1 MRITSV
7 KAHGFKSLD
16 DVRLDID
23 GKNTILF
30 GVNGSGK
37 STVLSVIDYVA
48 YIWLNRLSARQGA
61 AYKTIEDE
69 AIRFGR
75 EEAILTVELEL
86 NGRQW
91 TLHRGKKRPAD
102 GYRSKSSYPTKE
114 FSEFTDYFRRTYF
127 DGGGDETMP
136 IFVNYGTNR
145 IVSDT
150 FPPAGKNVDSR
161 ASAFDYAVEG
171 TVDFKRFF
179 MWFRNQEDLE
189 NEKRL
194 NDGNPSYRDPLLS
207 AVRDAIEGALG
218 NLHNLRVRR
227 DELAMTVEKQGQ
239 TIYVD
244 QLSDGEKCTLAL
256 IGDIARRMALANPR
270 SSQPLKGDGIVLIDE
285 VELHLHPS
293 WQRRILSELSRIFP
307 NVQLVVTTHSPQVLG
322 EVDDSWFIALLD
334 SSDGA
339 CEVKCLDRMDRFDSN
354 TILEDFMGTPSQNE
368 EFTGLARKINRLISE
383 GSLDAAEAEIETLSV
398 MSGENSP
405 LVIAARG
412 SLQRKKWLNDQDR

>member
-1 MRITSV
+1 MRITSIE
-7 KAHGFKSLD
+7 ACGFKALD
-16 DVRLDID
+16 EIRLDID
-23 GKNTILF
+23 GRNTILF

-37 STVLSVIDYVA
+37 STVLNIVDYVS
-48 YIWLNRLSARQGA
+48 YIWVNRLSAKQGA
-61 AYKTIEDE
+61 AYRTIENE
-69 AIRFGR
+69 SIRFGR
-75 EEAILTVELEL
+75 DEATLTVKLEL
-86 NGRQW
+86 NGRHW
-91 TLHRGKKRPAD
+91 ELWRSKKRAGD
-102 GYRSKSSYPTKE
+102 GYRPKSSFPKKE
-114 FSEFTDYFRRTYF
+114 FAEFTDYFRRTYF
-127 DGGGDETMP
+127 DDDSAKTMP

-145 IVSDT
+145 IVSNT
-150 FPPAGKNVDSR
+150 FPSAGKNADSR

-179 MWFRNQEDLE
+179 IWFRNQEDLE
-189 NEKRL
+189 NERRL

-227 DELAMTVEKQGQ
+227 DELAMTVEKQEQ
-239 TIYVD
+239 TIYVN

-270 SSQPLKGDGIVLIDE
+270 SSRPLEGDGIVLIDE

-307 NVQLVVTTHSPQVLG
+307 NVQFIVTTHSPQVLG

-339 CEVKCLDRMDRFDSN
+339 CEVKRLDRMDKFDSN
-354 TILEDFMGTPSQNE
+354 TILEDFMGTPSQSE
-368 EFTGLARKINRLISE
+368 AFTGLARKINGLISE
-383 GSLDAAEAEIETLSV
+383 GSLDAAEAEIETLSA

-412 SLQRKKWLNDQDR
+412 SLRRKKWLSDQNR